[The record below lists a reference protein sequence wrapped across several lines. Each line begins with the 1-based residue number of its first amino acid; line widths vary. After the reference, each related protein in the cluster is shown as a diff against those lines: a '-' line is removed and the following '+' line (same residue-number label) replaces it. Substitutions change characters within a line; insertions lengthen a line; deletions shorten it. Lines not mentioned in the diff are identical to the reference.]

1 MPALAAPAV
10 PEAPAAQPA
19 PAPASTASASAS
31 ASTLCVSSARLF
43 GHATEI
49 HIDHHGAIYRLK
61 HTSSGKL
68 ILTK

>member
-10 PEAPAAQPA
+10 PEAPAAQPE
-19 PAPASTASASAS
+19 PAPASPASAS